1 MAGPVDSYA
10 VMGNPIDHSKSPK
23 IHTLFAA
30 ATGQRLRYTSIL
42 VDISG
47 FKEAVDKFFE
57 TGDLGLSITAP
68 FKEEAWQLS
77 EVRTRRAEKA
87 GAVNTLWQDGDGRIH
102 GDNTD
107 GVGLV
112 HDLKNNDLQIRN
124 KRVLILGAGGAA
136 RGVLEPVLAEQP
148 AELVIANRTIEK
160 AETLVRLFPDHKISA
175 CGFGDI
181 QGSFDLII
189 NATAASLQGETL
201 PLSEEPEEIVTE
213 KTCCYDMVYSAEETA
228 FNRWCRLQGARK
240 TLDGLGMLVEQAAEQ
255 FFIWRGVRPET
266 AHVLTALR
274 NEL

>member
-1 MAGPVDSYA
+1 MAGPVDNYA
-10 VMGNPIDHSKSPK
+10 VMGNPIEHSKSPI

-42 VDISG
+42 VDING

-57 TGDLGLSITAP
+57 IGDLGLSVTVP

-87 GAVNTLWQDGDGRIH
+87 GAVNTLWQDRDGRIH

-112 HDLKNNDLQIRN
+112 HDLQNNDIPIWN

-136 RGVLEPVLAEQP
+136 RGVLEPILAEQP
-148 AELVIANRTIEK
+148 ADLVIANRTVEK
-160 AETLVRLFPDHKISA
+160 AETLVRLFPEHKVSA
-175 CGFGDI
+175 CGLAGI

-189 NATAASLQGETL
+189 NATAASLQGEMP
-201 PLSEEPEEIVTE
+201 PLPEEIVTD
-213 KTCCYDMVYSAEETA
+213 KTCCYDMMYSAGETV
-228 FNRWCRLQGARK
+228 FNHWCRLQGAKK
-240 TLDGLGMLVEQAAEQ
+240 TLDGLGMLIEQAAEQ
-255 FFIWRGVRPET
+255 FSIWRGVRPET
-266 AHVLTALR
+266 AEVLAALR

>member
-10 VMGNPIDHSKSPK
+10 VMGNPIEHSKSPK

-42 VDISG
+42 VDING
-47 FKEAVDKFFE
+47 FNEAVDKFFE
-57 TGDLGLSITAP
+57 IGDLGLSVTVP

-87 GAVNTLWQDGDGRIH
+87 GAVNTLWQDQDGRIH

-107 GVGLV
+107 GAGLV
-112 HDLKNNDLQIRN
+112 HDLQNNDIPIRN

-136 RGVLEPVLAEQP
+136 RGVLEPILAEEP
-148 AELVIANRTIEK
+148 AELVIANRTVEK
-160 AETLVRLFPDHKISA
+160 AKTLVSLFPKHKVSA
-175 CGFGDI
+175 CGFADI

-189 NATAASLQGETL
+189 NATAASLQGEMPPL
-201 PLSEEPEEIVTE
+201 PKEIVTV
-213 KTCCYDMVYSAEETA
+213 KTCCYDMMYSTEETI
-228 FNRWCRLQGARK
+228 FNQWGRLQGAQK

-255 FFIWRGVRPET
+255 FAIWRGIRPET
-266 AHVLTALR
+266 TEVLAVLR